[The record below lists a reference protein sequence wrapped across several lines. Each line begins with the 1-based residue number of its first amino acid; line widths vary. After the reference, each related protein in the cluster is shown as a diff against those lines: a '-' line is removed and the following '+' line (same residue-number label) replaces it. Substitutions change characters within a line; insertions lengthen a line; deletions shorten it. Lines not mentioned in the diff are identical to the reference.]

1 MTMTDVDGLT
11 HARLPGLSD
20 PLRGRP
26 ARSRRSRGRLTA
38 LLERPA
44 TLPRPLTIT
53 LVLML
58 ALSPLEGYVQMVSGS
73 AGKVAPALFLLT
85 WGVDRLWIKHR
96 IGVGHPVVS
105 SVAALLAVVLVSTAL
120 HSSSPYAL
128 FGASRWIPFL
138 VLSVALV
145 DVLATDVHPRVALSA
160 LLFGALAA
168 ASGSLYSF
176 VVLKDPRASGPLSD
190 PNDLAYILVAAIPVV
205 LTRLGVARGWV
216 AALSGAG
223 ALSLL
228 LAGTAATVS
237 RGGAI
242 AIGVTLAWVVLRQVV
257 ATRLMVAGLAL
268 VAVLGGGVA
277 LIATSQVQNALSQ
290 KTYIASTNVDTRLL
304 RWQSALRLM
313 AANPVFGAGP
323 TGAAVNYVQYSNDA
337 ELAERTPV
345 THDMYFEVG
354 AELGVPGEAAFLTTI
369 GLALASSEVSIRRRR
384 RLRVRRDDPLLLVAL
399 AVQGSLLAVLTASM
413 FLSEEYYMPL
423 WAAIAVAAAV
433 ELRSRPARAGQAG
446 LAGPTSY
453 GARA

>member
-1 MTMTDVDGLT
+1 
-11 HARLPGLSD
+11 
-20 PLRGRP
+20 
-26 ARSRRSRGRLTA
+26 
-38 LLERPA
+38 
-44 TLPRPLTIT
+44 
-53 LVLML
+53 
-58 ALSPLEGYVQMVSGS
+58 
-73 AGKVAPALFLLT
+73 
-85 WGVDRLWIKHR
+85 
-96 IGVGHPVVS
+96 
-105 SVAALLAVVLVSTAL
+105 
-120 HSSSPYAL
+120 
-128 FGASRWIPFL
+128 
-138 VLSVALV
+138 
-145 DVLATDVHPRVALSA
+145 VHPRVALSA

-257 ATRLMVAGLAL
+257 PTRLMVAGLAL
-268 VAVLGGGVA
+268 VAVLGSGVA

-399 AVQGSLLAVLTASM
+399 AVQGSLLAILTASM

-446 LAGPTSY
+446 LTGRTGPTGAAGLAGPTSY